1 LQPQLRPIVLE
12 IEQPEVR
19 DFIGGVFTDLHRLLG
34 YLDNVK
40 SIVSHGALTPAAL
53 IAFEIVRAEGLAAA
67 ACLDAACAAGT
78 LPAELSEEAERVSF
92 AVRHEVRTVFER
104 VLQAGLGSG
113 EPQEERMALG
123 EAHDLLRNCFE
134 QSTVSLARVFRPDF
148 DGASVFESIAAKRD
162 NSVRLYEDL
171 AALIRNARHAEWHA
185 GGEAFA
191 LFDERLDIFQ
201 SGSMQHLMEK
211 DREACKKL
219 IGEYAWARDRRSKR
233 LFLHRFACYLEL
245 LLKHVG
251 MRSVL
256 ANSAVSAAA

>member
-1 LQPQLRPIVLE
+1 MQPQLRPIVHG

-19 DFIGGVFTDLHRLLG
+19 DFVGGVFTDLQRLLG

-53 IAFEIVRAEGLAAA
+53 MAFEIVRAEGLAAA

-78 LPAELSEEAERVSF
+78 LPEELSEEVERVSF
-92 AVRHEVRTVFER
+92 AVRHEVRTAFER
-104 VLQAGLGSG
+104 VLPAGLGSA
-113 EPQEERMALG
+113 EPHGERMALG

-148 DGASVFESIAAKRD
+148 DGASLFESIAAKRD

-171 AALIRNARHAEWHA
+171 AALIRSARHAEWH
-185 GGEAFA
+185 GREESFA
-191 LFDERLDIFQ
+191 LFDERLDIFRSQ
-201 SGSMQHLMEK
+201 SIEHLMEK
-211 DREACKKL
+211 DRDACKKF

-245 LLKHVG
+245 LHKHVG

-256 ANSAVSAAA
+256 ADSAVSAAA